1 MKKEKTSFKAMED
14 DLKGSK
20 EWKKMRVT
28 NIKFGLAVVL
38 GDVINTLMMDV
49 DEALRGFQAELKHE
63 DRRNFTMLKDAVTRC
78 KTQAAKVADV
88 IYQDELVESAV
99 QNSDFLLELVLTV
112 TEHIGTDNRLMELM
126 LNKIKKSYTRKFVG
140 LTND

>member
-1 MKKEKTSFKAMED
+1 MKKEKTSFKAMEEE
-14 DLKGSK
+14 LKGSK
-20 EWKKMRVT
+20 EWKKMRVC

-38 GDVINTLMMDV
+38 GDVINSLMMDV

-88 IYQDELVESAV
+88 IYKDAAVESAV
-99 QNSDFLLELVLTV
+99 ENSDFLLELILTV
-112 TEHIGTDNRLMELM
+112 TEHIGQDNRLMNLI
-126 LNKIKKSYTRKFVG
+126 LNKIRKSYTRKFAG
-140 LTND
+140 LTNQ